1 MMNWAKIY
9 NAEACLERLTGRKSL
24 FELDLFDVQIS
35 MKLIG
40 LSPKKKSMK
49 LIRNEWIR
57 MILFPSKYSG
67 TNENEENRIMFFGL
81 YTSYEKQGVY
91 A

>member
-9 NAEACLERLTGRKSL
+9 NAEACLERLTSWKSL

-40 LSPKKKSMK
+40 LSRKKTIKKKYETNWKWVDKNDSFSIK
-49 LIRNEWIR
+49 
-57 MILFPSKYSG
+57 ILGHK
-67 TNENEENRIMFFGL
+67 
-81 YTSYEKQGVY
+81 
-91 A
+91 

>member
-40 LSPKKKSMK
+40 FSRKKKK
-49 LIRNEWIR
+49 
-57 MILFPSKYSG
+57 
-67 TNENEENRIMFFGL
+67 
-81 YTSYEKQGVY
+81 EKKKHETVIGN
-91 A
+91 